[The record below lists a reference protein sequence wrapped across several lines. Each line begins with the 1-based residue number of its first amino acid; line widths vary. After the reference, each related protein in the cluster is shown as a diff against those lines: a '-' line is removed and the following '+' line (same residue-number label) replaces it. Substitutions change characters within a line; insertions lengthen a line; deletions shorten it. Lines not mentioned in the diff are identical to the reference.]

1 MKLCVIGGG
10 GTRAPLF
17 VRALANRATARAVA
31 EVALTDADPDR
42 LRTLGGLARAW
53 AREIEAPFRVTL
65 TDDRDA
71 ALDDADFVVTSIRA
85 GGDAA
90 RARYERI
97 ALDHGVIGQETVGA
111 GGFALALWN
120 GPALLEIA
128 TSIAQRAPRART
140 LHFTNPAGLVAQI
153 LHDAGFARHV
163 GICDTPTDLIRRV
176 AAFVGVDV
184 TLTDASVLGLNHLSW
199 LTHFGI
205 GDPARDLLP
214 ELLGDAR
221 FLAAVA
227 QPFEPTLVRSLG
239 VLPTEYL
246 HYYYHRDSA
255 LARQQQRHGTRGAYL
270 DARSLALRDELGRL
284 DPHGRFDATFR
295 EAAAAYSR
303 YTADRDGSYRDELGR
318 DDAPPASSDQGEGYA
333 GVALDLIE
341 ALRGDGERRAIASI
355 PSGGRVPG
363 LDDDDVV
370 ETRIIASG
378 AGLVPAPLGK
388 LPRDAH
394 GLMSEVKSFER
405 LASQAVRERNSVLA
419 ARALTAHP
427 LVGSYR
433 VASRL
438 VGAFL
443 ASHHDPRG
451 GWS

>member
-1 MKLCVIGGG
+1 MRVTVL
-10 GTRAPLF
+10 L
-17 VRALANRATARAVA
+17 VRALANRSTARAVA
-31 EVALTDADPDR
+31 ELALTDADPVR

-53 AREIEAPFRVTL
+53 AREIDAPFHVTL
-65 TDDRDA
+65 SDDRDA
-71 ALDDADFVVTSIRA
+71 ALEDADFVVTSIRA
-85 GGDAA
+85 GGDSA

-128 TSIAQRAPRART
+128 TAVAQRAPRAWT

-153 LHDAGFARHV
+153 LHDAGFSRHI

-176 AAFVGVDV
+176 SVFAGVGAADA
-184 TLTDASVLGLNHLSW
+184 DASVIGLNHLSW
-199 LTHFGI
+199 LTHLGI

-214 ELLGDAR
+214 ELLADPR

-227 QPFEPTLVRSLG
+227 PPFEPTLVRSLG

-246 HYYYHRDSA
+246 HYYYHRDAA

-270 DARSLALRDELGRL
+270 DARSQALRDELDRL
-284 DPHGRFDATFR
+284 DPRGRFDSTFL
-295 EAAAAYSR
+295 EAAAAYAR

-341 ALRGDGERRAIASI
+341 ALCGAGERRAIASL
-355 PSGGRVPG
+355 PSGGSVPG

-370 ETRIIASG
+370 ETRIIVST
-378 AGLVPAPLGK
+378 AGLVPAPLGR

-394 GLMSEVKSFER
+394 GLMCAVKSFER
-405 LASQAVRERNSVLA
+405 LASRAVRERDSALA

-433 VASRL
+433 IGSRL

-443 ASHHDPRG
+443 DSHRDPRG
-451 GWS
+451 AWR